1 MAGNTALATPAASAV
16 ASAPPT
22 RTVFFVAEE
31 GKPSLAAASLSSDF
45 VPSWGGRS
53 ESPPRLQPE
62 SPAAAVEGQGRIGTC
77 AHAAHC
83 NWTRGP
89 ATSVSRLTGWST
101 RIVD

>member
-22 RTVFFVAEE
+22 RTVFLVAED

-53 ESPPRLQPE
+53 DSPPRLQPE
-62 SPAAAVEGQGRIGTC
+62 SPAAAVR
-77 AHAAHC
+77 ARAA
-83 NWTRGP
+83 
-89 ATSVSRLTGWST
+89 
-101 RIVD
+101 